1 MTLVALPEVST
12 TAEFKERVEHAC
24 ETYHIEY
31 DAVVTR
37 LLEEWMDGHVPL
49 DIEPDPDFVASA
61 REAFRSE
68 SIQQTLHDL
77 SEHYNPKRTYNQ
89 AKKVS

>member
-12 TAEFKERVEHAC
+12 TTAFKERVEHTC
-24 ETYHIEY
+24 EIYHLNY

-37 LLEEWMDGHVPL
+37 LLEEWMDGHIPIE
-49 DIEPDPDFVASA
+49 IEPDPDFVASA
-61 REAFRSE
+61 REAFRSD
-68 SIQQTLHDL
+68 SVQNTLHEL
-77 SEHYNPKRTYNQ
+77 SEHYNPKRTYAQ

>member
-1 MTLVALPEVST
+1 MTLVALPEINT
-12 TAEFKERVEHAC
+12 TTEFKERVEHAC
-24 ETYHIEY
+24 ETHHIDY
-31 DAVVTR
+31 NAVVTR
-37 LLEEWMDGHVPL
+37 LLEEWMDGHIPI

-68 SIQQTLHDL
+68 SIRQTLHDL
-77 SEHYNPKRTYNQ
+77 NEHYDPMRTYPQ